1 MWNCCLKKSL
11 LIFNLGHINWRCI
24 STLNNLESSKIRLKQ
39 LVSILSLCYRA
50 SVTEPLLQMTCYR
63 HNEKSPIPVSSDPN
77 ALHSCTNVWLELRWF
92 KILAQPSSAIVS
104 LKFVNN
110 KSYMNCSFNTQL
122 KTNLL
127 SLSIRDAD
135 ILLHVEF
142 SFFIL
147 EIKLPG

>member
-1 MWNCCLKKSL
+1 MT
-11 LIFNLGHINWRCI
+11 INVFPPWITSNQVRPDW
-24 STLNNLESSKIRLKQ
+24 NNLFSSWA
-39 LVSILSLCYRA
+39 SI
-50 SVTEPLLQMTCYR
+50 TDDICYR

-77 ALHSCTNVWLELRWF
+77 ALHNCTNVWLELRWF

-127 SLSIRDAD
+127 SLSI
-135 ILLHVEF
+135 
-142 SFFIL
+142 
-147 EIKLPG
+147 KLIHTLITLTVNKRCRYTSSCRIFLFYLGNKITWLRPRQHY